1 VRDFASA
8 KENILRTI
16 PKAECAFFRAD
27 SRSSRDR
34 YVPRHESSA
43 TDVQLTLRNRETMT
57 PEQIALVQTSF
68 ESVAPI
74 AAKAADLF
82 YDRLFEIAPEV
93 RPLFPA
99 DLSGQKIKL
108 IGMLA
113 TAVSSLHQL
122 DAILPAV
129 RNLGSR
135 HRSYGVMAEHYA
147 PVGAALLWTL
157 EQGLGPAFTPDVKV
171 AWSEAY
177 STLAGVMQGF
187 TTADT
192 PDEVLYHKV

>member
-1 VRDFASA
+1 
-8 KENILRTI
+8 
-16 PKAECAFFRAD
+16 
-27 SRSSRDR
+27 
-34 YVPRHESSA
+34 
-43 TDVQLTLRNRETMT
+43 MT

-135 HRSYGVMAEHYA
+135 HRGYGVTAEHYT

-177 STLAGVMQGF
+177 STLAGVMLGG

-192 PDEVLYHKV
+192 PDQVLYRKV